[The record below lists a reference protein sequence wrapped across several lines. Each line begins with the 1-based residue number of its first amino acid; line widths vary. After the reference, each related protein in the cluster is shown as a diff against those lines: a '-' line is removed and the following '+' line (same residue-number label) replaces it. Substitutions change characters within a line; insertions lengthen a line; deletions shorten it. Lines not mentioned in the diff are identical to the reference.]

1 MKRLFF
7 ALLFF
12 TTAIGLGQEK
22 LPTKYIVQV
31 TYDSGIKEVI
41 PVKNSRK
48 EIGIAQPIVDKG
60 SIFYDG
66 EYMLLNVKSIK
77 ILKTEYTSIKKKK
90 ETSDYLIT
98 RVNYYDP
105 LSGKNRIINV
115 ITDPAAERAQ
125 REVEVEAKKHPIFAR
140 STDSSIESEKL
151 KELSPKKYDPVSTQ
165 GNASLGKDSN
175 IISRRQGVYES
186 DGNGNFN
193 RIENS
198 GLVLIGN
205 RVENQTDGNFKKKS
219 IPKDSPEHEELLTLN
234 LKKGIFIIEKSYNSE
249 NVVIGRRILPVN
261 ISSESE

>member
-12 TTAIGLGQEK
+12 ITAVGLGQEK

-48 EIGIAQPIVDKG
+48 EIGIPQPIVDKG

-66 EYMLLNVKSIK
+66 EYLLLNVKSIK
-77 ILKTEYTSIKKKK
+77 ILKTEYTSIVKKQ
-90 ETSDYLIT
+90 ETSDYRIT
-98 RVNYYDP
+98 RVDYYDP
-105 LSGKNRIINV
+105 LSGKNKFVNV

-125 REVEVEAKKHPIFAR
+125 REVEVEARKHPIFAR
-140 STDSSIESEKL
+140 ATDEEIETAKRNEVVKSN
-151 KELSPKKYDPVSTQ
+151 KYDPVSVQ
-165 GNASLGKDSN
+165 DLAKDSN
-175 IISRRQGVYES
+175 VISRRQGVYES

-261 ISSESE
+261 ISTESE